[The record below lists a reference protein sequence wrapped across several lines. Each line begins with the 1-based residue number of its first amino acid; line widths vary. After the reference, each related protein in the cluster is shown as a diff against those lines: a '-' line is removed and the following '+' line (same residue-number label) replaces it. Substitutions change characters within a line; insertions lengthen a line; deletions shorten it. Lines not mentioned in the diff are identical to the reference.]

1 MSTFT
6 PALSWDLST
15 AYDLFVSLFVLHHPD
30 RFGLR
35 PSWAAGV
42 RSRLPIGQ
50 REFLEKAQSFL
61 PVPLRWLYLLPAG
74 ARDAADAVSALA
86 KIPTAERLATLS
98 HTSEHTPEFT
108 ATLRSLSSRQSWT
121 PAELE
126 VIRTFYQRRGIP
138 LRPAALLNLCQAW
151 AHPAEFG
158 DRYLE
163 ALQSYYQLFFAE
175 EEQRIR
181 PLLASGAERARE
193 LAARQP
199 AHRLLE
205 TLSHGVHFSGLD
217 SCREVILAPSVWST
231 PLVFYAPIDSARLL
245 VLFGCRPADQP
256 LTPSASAPEPLVLR
270 LKALADPSRLAILRR
285 LAESPATP
293 GELARA
299 LRLRSP
305 TVIHHLQLLRL
316 AGLIEITLLPTG
328 ERRYALRREALQE
341 TLPALETYL
350 QVPIPRPPSPEGPP

>member
-15 AYDLFVSLFVLHHPD
+15 AYDLFVSLYVLHHPH

-42 RSRLPIGQ
+42 RSRLPPGQ

-74 ARDAADAVSALA
+74 ARDAADAVSTLA

-126 VIRTFYQRRGIP
+126 VIRAFYQRRDIP
-138 LRPAALLNLCQAW
+138 LKSAALLNLCQAW

-163 ALQSYYQLFFAE
+163 ALQSYYRLFFIE

-181 PLLASGAERARE
+181 PLLVSGVEHARE
-193 LAARQP
+193 LAR
-199 AHRLLE
+199 HCSTERLLD
-205 TLSHGVHFSGLD
+205 TLSHGVHFSDLH
-217 SCREVILAPSVWST
+217 SYREVILAPSVWST
-231 PLVFYAPIDSARLL
+231 PLVFYTPIDSTRLFI
-245 VLFGCRPADQP
+245 LFGCRPAAQP

-270 LKALADPSRLAILRR
+270 LKALADPSRLTILRH

-293 GELARA
+293 GELARY

-305 TVIHHLQLLRL
+305 TVVHHLQLLRL
-316 AGLIEITLLPTG
+316 AGLIEITLLPSG

-341 TLPALETYL
+341 TLPALEAYL
-350 QVPIPRPPSPEGPP
+350 QIPILHASSPEEPY